1 MINYILLDGSPEVEN
16 DKKDNMLVE
25 VNGKL
30 IEVNMTEDED
40 KGQKPQ
46 GVENPDTELFQRG
59 FNIFMGEV
67 NMESV
72 KQIINWIISAN
83 FAKEKMH
90 KELTLGICSPGGDL
104 NACFALLDV
113 MMGSK
118 IPIRTIGMG
127 MIASCGLLMFITGA
141 KGRRVLTPNTSILSH
156 QYTWGSFGKE
166 HELFATV
173 KEFDLTTSR
182 LLSHYK
188 KCTGLSEKVI
198 REKLLP
204 PHDVW
209 LDSKQAKKLGL
220 CDSVKEMRMT

>member
-1 MINYILLDGSPEVEN
+1 
-16 DKKDNMLVE
+16 
-25 VNGKL
+25 
-30 IEVNMTEDED
+30 MTDEE

-46 GVENPDTELFQRG
+46 STEAPDAELFQRG
-59 FNIFMGEV
+59 FHIFMGEV
-67 NMESV
+67 SMETMSP
-72 KQIINWIISAN
+72 IINWIVASN
-83 FAKEKMH
+83 FTKEKQH

-127 MIASCGLLMFITGA
+127 RIASCGLLMFITGT
-141 KGRRVLTPNTSILSH
+141 KGKRILTPNTSILSH

-173 KEFDLTTSR
+173 KEFDLTTNR
-182 LLSHYK
+182 LLTHYK
-188 KCTGLSEKVI
+188 KCTGLTEKMI

-220 CDSVKEMRMT
+220 CDKVQEMKMS